1 MSIVDSSCV
10 IDFCLFIKVRDGRR
24 RRTDNNLQRR
34 GHRMKCETLM
44 NQMNLELKNK
54 RIAGEMAEYETLH
67 LTRVC
72 FCFLS
77 FLSFNLLFFSSL
89 FFSRLIRH

>member
-1 MSIVDSSCV
+1 
-10 IDFCLFIKVRDGRR
+10 VRDGRR

-44 NQMNLELKNK
+44 KQMDLELKNK

-72 FCFLS
+72 FLS
-77 FLSFNLLFFSSL
+77 FIHSISYSFLPFFL
-89 FFSRLIRH
+89 VI